1 MVRLLAACLGLA
13 ALSLLLPSELSYDPV
28 AWVLWGREIVH
39 LQLDTSGGPSW
50 KPLPVMFTTLVAPL
64 GEFDRGLPSALW
76 MVVARAGTLLALAMT
91 VRLVFRLSG
100 GGAAGAF
107 GGAVAVVAVCL
118 TPDWFQFAAHGSEAP
133 LAVAFMLW
141 AFERHLDGRPGHALA
156 LGTLAC
162 LLRPELVPFLGL
174 YGLWAWVT
182 QPHLRPALAAVAVL
196 LPAAWVVPEWIGS
209 GNPLDG
215 GKQARSEP
223 VWSLSLAERP
233 WMRALERIHNHS
245 GLVVELLTAV
255 AVIAALARR
264 RRAVLVLAGAA
275 LAEAS
280 LYVAMTQAGFSG
292 NPRYVLPALALAC
305 VLAGVGAA
313 DVLNVAQGLAR
324 RLARAPR
331 SGSLAGA
338 RLAGA
343 AGAAVGVAAVGLLG
357 ASFVDART
365 KRLEHEVRQVGI
377 RMKIHRDLG
386 RAVARLGGP
395 RAVAVLGPA
404 TANRALHSRIAWE
417 LGVPMGAVE
426 SIADYRVVF
435 RSDREQLVGNVYLRG
450 KAHSRQTLDRVG
462 SFWVYRRD
470 GVTLPNGERKLEAI
484 GSPFTSLLQGFDT
497 SRPQAGK
504 SSDGG

>member
-1 MVRLLAACLGLA
+1 MVRLVAACLGLA

-28 AWVLWGREIVH
+28 AWVLWGREIAH
-39 LQLDTSGGPSW
+39 FQLDTSGGPSW
-50 KPLPVMFTTLVAPL
+50 KPLPVVFTTLVAPL
-64 GEFDRGLPSALW
+64 GELDRGLPSALW
-76 MVVARAGTLLALAMT
+76 MAVARAGTLLAMAMA
-91 VRLVFRLSG
+91 VRLVLRLGG

-107 GGAVAVVAVCL
+107 GGAVAVVALCL

-141 AFERHLDGRPGHALA
+141 AFERHLDGRAGHALA

-174 YGLWAWVT
+174 YGLWAWLAR
-182 QPHLRPALAAVAVL
+182 PHLRPALAAVAVL

-215 GKQARSEP
+215 GEQARSEP

-233 WMRALERIHNHS
+233 WLRALERIHNHS
-245 GLVVELLTAV
+245 GPVLEILTAV
-255 AVIAALARR
+255 AAVAALARR
-264 RRAVLVLAGAA
+264 RWAVLALAGAA

-280 LYVAMTQAGFSG
+280 LYVLMTQAGFSG

-305 VLAGVGAA
+305 VLAGIGAA
-313 DVLNVAQGLAR
+313 DVVNAGMGLAR
-324 RLARAPR
+324 RVVRAAR
-331 SGSLAGA
+331 SGSAQGT

-343 AGAAVGVAAVGLLG
+343 AGALAGAAAVALLG

-365 KRLEHEVRQVGI
+365 TRLEHEVRQVGI

-395 RAVAVLGPA
+395 SAVAALGPA

-435 RSDREQLVGNVYLRG
+435 RSDREHLVGRVYLRG
-450 KAHSRQTLDRVG
+450 RAHSRQTLDRVG
-462 SFWVYRRD
+462 SFWIYRRD
-470 GVTLPNGERKLEAI
+470 GITLPNGERKLEAI
-484 GSPFTSLLQGFDT
+484 GSPFTSTLQGVHIPPRGAG
-497 SRPQAGK
+497 SRRSG
-504 SSDGG
+504 